1 MKRILLTIVN
11 FLIIPGTEPISE
23 VNDEEFERTKNLKL
37 RVVSQTN
44 TNKIWQCTHAQI
56 ASSSLRNFDDEMAD
70 EYGEQHFLLF
80 LIIHRSLQGC
90 RHEAYIQLQRAFSA
104 NFSVIF

>member
-1 MKRILLTIVN
+1 MKRVLLTFVH
-11 FLIIPGTEPISE
+11 FIISPGTEPISK
-23 VNDEEFERTKNLKL
+23 VKDEEFERTKD
-37 RVVSQTN
+37 VSQTN

>member
-1 MKRILLTIVN
+1 MKRVLLTFVN
-11 FLIIPGTEPISE
+11 FLISPGTEPISE
-23 VNDEEFERTKNLKL
+23 VKDEEFERTKDLKL
-37 RVVSQTN
+37 RVSQTN
-44 TNKIWQCTHAQI
+44 TNKIWQCTHTQI

-80 LIIHRSLQGC
+80 LIIHMSLQGC

>member
-1 MKRILLTIVN
+1 MKRVLLTFVN
-11 FLIIPGTEPISE
+11 FLISPGTEPISE
-23 VNDEEFERTKNLKL
+23 VKDEEFERTKDLKL
-37 RVVSQTN
+37 RVSQTN
-44 TNKIWQCTHAQI
+44 TNKIWQCTHTQI

>member
-1 MKRILLTIVN
+1 MKRVLLTFVN
-11 FLIIPGTEPISE
+11 FLISPGTVPISE
-23 VNDEEFERTKNLKL
+23 VKDEEFERTKDLKL
-37 RVVSQTN
+37 RVLQTN